1 MGIPEDLFPNKIKKE
16 REKEGSSSSTN
27 GKSGIM
33 RRTHLRMLNPGG
45 GG

>member
-16 REKEGSSSSTN
+16 REKEGSSSTN